1 MSRSRFHP
9 RVILGAAALTGAL
22 LGTACSHD
30 DSTAPSVGG
39 DETPS
44 PTSPA
49 LGTAPGALPADS
61 ALLQASAAAVAQGN
75 GRVIPGK
82 YIVVLKDEVRD
93 VPAIAGQLTRAQGG
107 TLRFQFA
114 APEGLVAQSTAGV
127 RPPKGFVVANLSEQA
142 AAALAR
148 DPNVSYIE
156 PDQIPT
162 TDATQSMPSGQPW
175 GLDRIDQRSGLSRT
189 YTYGYTGAGV
199 NAYILDTGLQTGHP
213 DFGGRARIA
222 YDALGGTGSDCE
234 GHGTHVAGTVG
245 GKTYGVAKKVRL
257 YGVKV
262 LYGRNCGGTESWEN
276 VIRGLSWVYYHRINP
291 AVVNMSLGGGYSR
304 AVNDWVTALANS
316 GVFVAVAA
324 GNENANACN
333 VSPASAPA
341 AFTTAGSGSS
351 VGIDD
356 KYSLSNWGRCV
367 DGYAPAYQIMSTLRG
382 GGAIALTG
390 TSMASPHVAG
400 LAALLK
406 HRYGNVSSAWINNTI
421 KSWATKGV
429 IRGNIAGTPNAL
441 LFKGTL

>member
-1 MSRSRFHP
+1 MSRARFHS
-9 RVILGAAALTGAL
+9 RVILGTAALTGAL
-22 LGTACSHD
+22 LGTACSTD
-30 DSTAPSVGG
+30 DATAPSP
-39 DETPS
+39 ET
-44 PTSPA
+44 A
-49 LGTAPGALPADS
+49 LGGLPTDS
-61 ALLQASAAAVAQGN
+61 APLQASVAKVAQGN
-75 GRVIPGK
+75 GRIIPGK

-93 VPAIAGQLTRAQGG
+93 VPGVAGQLTRAQGG
-107 TLRFQFA
+107 MLRFHFA
-114 APEGLVAQSTAGV
+114 APAGFVAQSAAGIK
-127 RPPKGFVVANLSEQA
+127 PPKGFVVANLSEQA

-156 PDQIPT
+156 PDQVPS
-162 TDATQSMPSGQPW
+162 TDATQLMPTGQPW

-189 YTYGYTGAGV
+189 YTYTYTGAGV

-222 YDALGGTGSDCE
+222 YDALGGTGTDCD

-245 GKTYGVAKKVRL
+245 GTTYGVAKKVRL

-262 LYGRNCGGTESWEN
+262 LYGRGCAGTESWEN

-304 AVNDWVTALANS
+304 AVNEWVTALTNS

-333 VSPASAPA
+333 VSPASTPA

-351 VGIDD
+351 VWVDD
-356 KYSLSNWGRCV
+356 KYSSSNWGSCV
-367 DGYAPAYQIMSTLRG
+367 DGYAPAYQILSARRG

-406 HRYGNVSSAWINNTI
+406 HRYGNVPSAWIDSTI
-421 KSWATKGV
+421 KSRATKGV
-429 IRGNIAGTPNAL
+429 IRGNVAGTRNAL
-441 LFKGTL
+441 LFKGAL